1 MTYEKF
7 QEMVNAMQA
16 QDDVVSK
23 LYKVKVDLIDFVDP
37 YHQLIAS
44 LLTEIYG
51 PEGCDW
57 FAWFCYEN
65 DFGKGNCEAWDENQ
79 TPICYDLKSLWEYL
93 ETLKSNNG

>member
-7 QEMVNAMQA
+7 QEMVNALQA

-23 LYKVKVDLIDFVDP
+23 LYKVKVDLLDFVDP

-51 PEGCDW
+51 PAGCDW
-57 FAWFCYEN
+57 WSWFCYEN
-65 DFGKGNCEAWDENQ
+65 DFGNGKLEAWDENE

-93 ETLKSNNG
+93 ETLKSNN